1 MLERP
6 GDLIPVQGNATTIPW
21 TKRRS
26 QILNFLHR
34 GPVTFNTLVYDTNVG
49 DISSLATYFNP
60 DRISER
66 ELNLRFG
73 HYPAASGGEE
83 HESPQK
89 AGPEDAVKPRLLLYP
104 DHNLNPNQTVLACQ
118 EGVEGDGKDE
128 QRPSSLPQTVLACQE
143 GVEGDGKDEQRPS
156 SLPQTVLACQE
167 GVEGDGKDE
176 QRPSSLPLASTGLMG
191 LRLESLDLVSDAM
204 VKGVTEGGEERSED
218 AVNHL
223 DSSLPVS
230 AGGKQSMLAPK
241 SMTLPTV
248 SLSAALDSLWAD
260 KSEGAFEDSV
270 RAEGGL
276 GLGGLVDRMSK
287 STDVFEM
294 GDKWLG
300 AWDSTHSYSW

>member
-1 MLERP
+1 MGLERP
-6 GDLIPVQGNATTIPW
+6 GDLIPVNENAITIPW

-34 GPVTFNTLVYDTNVG
+34 GPVNFNTLVYDTNVG

-73 HYPAASGGEE
+73 NFPASCSGEDQ
-83 HESPQK
+83 ESPQK
-89 AGPEDAVKPRLLLYP
+89 VEGVKPRLLLYP
-104 DHNLNPNQTVLACQ
+104 DHNLNPHQVKAQRTLNWVLASQDGQ
-118 EGVEGDGKDE
+118 E
-128 QRPSSLPQTVLACQE
+128 VL
-143 GVEGDGKDEQRPS
+143 RPS

-176 QRPSSLPLASTGLMG
+176 QRPSSLPLASTGLIG
-191 LRLESLDLVSDAM
+191 LRLESLDLVSDTV

-230 AGGKQSMLAPK
+230 AGGKQSMFAPK
-241 SMTLPTV
+241 
-248 SLSAALDSLWAD
+248 
-260 KSEGAFEDSV
+260 
-270 RAEGGL
+270 
-276 GLGGLVDRMSK
+276 
-287 STDVFEM
+287 
-294 GDKWLG
+294 
-300 AWDSTHSYSW
+300 

>member
-1 MLERP
+1 LLLGFYCFKLNFKMLERP
-6 GDLIPVQGNATTIPW
+6 GDLIPVQGSATTIPW

-89 AGPEDAVKPRLLLYP
+89 AGHEDAVKPRLLLYP
-104 DHNLNPNQTVLACQ
+104 DHNLNPNQMKAQRTLNWVLASQDGQ
-118 EGVEGDGKDE
+118 EVS
-128 QRPSSLPQTVLACQE
+128 RPSSLPQTVLACQE
-143 GVEGDGKDEQRPS
+143 GVEVDGKDE
-156 SLPQTVLACQE
+156 L
-167 GVEGDGKDE
+167 
-176 QRPSSLPLASTGLMG
+176 RPSSLPLASTGLIG
-191 LRLESLDLVSDAM
+191 LRLESLDLISDAM
-204 VKGVTEGGEERSED
+204 VKGVTEVGEERSED
-218 AVNHL
+218 AANHL

-230 AGGKQSMLAPK
+230 TGGKQSMFAPK
-241 SMTLPTV
+241 SMTLPTI

-270 RAEGGL
+270 KTEEGL

>member
-1 MLERP
+1 MGVAVRFLLFYQNFKMLERP

-83 HESPQK
+83 QESPQK
-89 AGPEDAVKPRLLLYP
+89 AGLEDAVKPRLLLYP
-104 DHNLNPNQTVLACQ
+104 DHNLNPNQMQVKAQRTLNWVLASQ
-118 EGVEGDGKDE
+118 EGQEVS
-128 QRPSSLPQTVLACQE
+128 RPSSV
-143 GVEGDGKDEQRPS
+143 
-156 SLPQTVLACQE
+156 
-167 GVEGDGKDE
+167 
-176 QRPSSLPLASTGLMG
+176 PLASSGLTG
-191 LRLESLDLVSDAM
+191 LRLENLDLVTDA
-204 VKGVTEGGEERSED
+204 VTKGVAEGGEENSED
-218 AVNHL
+218 AANHL
-223 DSSLPVS
+223 DSSLPIS
-230 AGGKQSMLAPK
+230 AGGKKSLHAPK
-241 SMTLPTV
+241 SMTLPTI
-248 SLSAALDSLWAD
+248 SLSSALDSLWAD

>member
-73 HYPAASGGEE
+73 HFPAASGGEE
-83 HESPQK
+83 QESPQI
-89 AGPEDAVKPRLLLYP
+89 AGLEDVVKPRLLLYP
-104 DHNLNPNQTVLACQ
+104 DHNLNSNQMQVKAQRTLNWVLASQ
-118 EGVEGDGKDE
+118 EGQEVS
-128 QRPSSLPQTVLACQE
+128 RPSSLPQIVLACQD
-143 GVEGDGKDEQRPS
+143 GLEGDGKEELRPS
-156 SLPQTVLACQE
+156 SV
-167 GVEGDGKDE
+167 
-176 QRPSSLPLASTGLMG
+176 PLASSGLMG
-191 LRLESLDLVSDAM
+191 LRLENLDLVTDA
-204 VKGVTEGGEERSED
+204 VTKGVAEGGEENSED
-218 AVNHL
+218 AANHL

-230 AGGKQSMLAPK
+230 AGSKQSLHLHAPK
-241 SMTLPTV
+241 SMTLPTI

-260 KSEGAFEDSV
+260 KSEGAFEDSA

-276 GLGGLVDRMSK
+276 GLGGLVDRMNK

>member
-1 MLERP
+1 
-6 GDLIPVQGNATTIPW
+6 
-21 TKRRS
+21 
-26 QILNFLHR
+26 
-34 GPVTFNTLVYDTNVG
+34 
-49 DISSLATYFNP
+49 
-60 DRISER
+60 
-66 ELNLRFG
+66 
-73 HYPAASGGEE
+73 
-83 HESPQK
+83 
-89 AGPEDAVKPRLLLYP
+89 VKPRLLLYP
-104 DHNLNPNQTVLACQ
+104 DHNLNPNQVKAQRTLNWVLASQDGQ
-118 EGVEGDGKDE
+118 E
-128 QRPSSLPQTVLACQE
+128 VL
-143 GVEGDGKDEQRPS
+143 RPS